1 MFRKLHKGF
10 FLINLAIACS
20 LLIII
25 LSLSVSQTSFFHRF
39 LMRSEI
45 EKMYTLFFYLNQR
58 ALVSNQEQTLHFDIE
73 KNTYQAGNR
82 VEKLVHSLCFG
93 ILPQVNG
100 PPSQPTKPLTQS
112 ITFVDATAH
121 FYPDGTIS
129 SGSIYITD
137 NDHTLL
143 YALTISVGHIS
154 YLRKYRFNNRNSSW
168 VPIP

>member
-1 MFRKLHKGF
+1 MFRKQHKGF

-20 LLIII
+20 LLVII
-25 LSLSVSQTSFFHRF
+25 LSLSLSQTSFFCRF

-58 ALVSNQEQTLHFDIE
+58 ALVSNQEQTLYFDVE
-73 KNTYQAGNR
+73 KNTYQSGER
-82 VEKLVHSLCFG
+82 VEKLAPSLCFG
-93 ILPQVNG
+93 ILPQANG
-100 PPSQPTKPLTQS
+100 PPSHPTKPLTQP
-112 ITFVDATAH
+112 ITFIDTTVH

-137 NDHTLL
+137 NEHSLL

-154 YLRKYRFNNRNSSW
+154 YLRKYRFNNSSW
-168 VPIP
+168 IPIP